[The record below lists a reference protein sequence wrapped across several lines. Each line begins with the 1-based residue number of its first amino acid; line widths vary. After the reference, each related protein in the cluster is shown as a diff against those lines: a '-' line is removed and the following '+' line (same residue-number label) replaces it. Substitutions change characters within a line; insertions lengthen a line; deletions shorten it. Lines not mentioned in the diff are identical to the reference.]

1 MTANFPDFTRDLE
14 DIIGKV
20 EEYNSVRQRVSAEMA
35 DHSNLIRSLLIRAE
49 DCRLMGN
56 MYVKC

>member
-1 MTANFPDFTRDLE
+1 MTAEFPDFTRDLE

-56 MYVKC
+56 V